1 MEIVSAQS
9 ELELNLPTTNFVG
22 LACTCSMYRL
32 GNRKVG
38 PFLTP
43 PFENFTGSPLG
54 VIPKKHSAPVKWRII
69 HDLSWPTGL
78 SVNDGIPKDLFTCTC
93 DSLDRAITPLKQF
106 GTGALMLFFEIGDR
120 FHTHIPS

>member
-54 VIPKKHSAPVKWRII
+54 AIPKKHSAPVKWRII

-78 SVNDGIPKDLFTCTC
+78 SVNDGIPRICLHA
-93 DSLDRAITPLKQF
+93 LAIRSTAQSHHSSNLE
-106 GTGALMLFFEIGDR
+106 LVL
-120 FHTHIPS
+120 